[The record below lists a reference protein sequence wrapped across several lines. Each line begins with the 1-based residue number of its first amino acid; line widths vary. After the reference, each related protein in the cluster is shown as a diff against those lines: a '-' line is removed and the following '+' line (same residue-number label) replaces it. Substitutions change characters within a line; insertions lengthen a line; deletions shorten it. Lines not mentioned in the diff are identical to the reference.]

1 MQNRTIQSRT
11 KQGLTVV
18 QLWKSKYSSL
28 QLREFDFN
36 NSGKKIPGRNYVTQF
51 FLQDHICVL
60 QIVPPPFKT
69 CENKYWYGNQIDQRN
84 IA

>member
-1 MQNRTIQSRT
+1 MQNRTIQRRT

-36 NSGKKIPGRNYVTQF
+36 DSGKKELCNPIF
-51 FLQDHICVL
+51 FTSSHLRTSNCSAS
-60 QIVPPPFKT
+60 F
-69 CENKYWYGNQIDQRN
+69 
-84 IA
+84 

>member
-1 MQNRTIQSRT
+1 M
-11 KQGLTVV
+11 

-36 NSGKKIPGRNYVTQF
+36 DSGKKELCNPIF
-51 FLQDHICVL
+51 FLQAHICVL

>member
-36 NSGKKIPGRNYVTQF
+36 DAGKKELCNPIF
-51 FLQDHICVL
+51 FTSSHLRTSNCSAS
-60 QIVPPPFKT
+60 F
-69 CENKYWYGNQIDQRN
+69 
-84 IA
+84 

>member
-36 NSGKKIPGRNYVTQF
+36 DSGKKELCNPIF
-51 FLQDHICVL
+51 FYKLTFAY
-60 QIVPPPFKT
+60 FKLFRLLLKRAKT
-69 CENKYWYGNQIDQRN
+69 SIGMATKLTKGTLHN
-84 IA
+84 

>member
-1 MQNRTIQSRT
+1 MQNHTIQSRT

-36 NSGKKIPGRNYVTQF
+36 DSGKNGIM
-51 FLQDHICVL
+51 
-60 QIVPPPFKT
+60 
-69 CENKYWYGNQIDQRN
+69 
-84 IA
+84 

>member
-1 MQNRTIQSRT
+1 M
-11 KQGLTVV
+11 

-36 NSGKKIPGRNYVTQF
+36 DSGKKELCNPI
-51 FLQDHICVL
+51 FLQAHICVL